1 LGVTRRQAAIGL
13 PVVLSLFMETVA
25 MLGRTSKLAHA
36 VRIALPLG
44 IAFAPATLYAQTSD
58 TSGDKTPVSLDTV
71 TVTGS
76 LVRRVDVET
85 ASPVAVVDRQQ
96 IQESGKQTL
105 GDLLQSLPGIA
116 GAATNPQVNNG
127 GGDGAS
133 TISLRGLGEQRT
145 LLLIDGHRV
154 FNNDV
159 NSIPTN
165 MIERVEVLKVG
176 ASAVYGSDAIGGV
189 VNFILRKNFEG
200 GEVSANY
207 GQSSAGDGARHGG
220 SFTWGKTW
228 DRGNIVV
235 GLDTNRQNAVSSADR
250 EFSKYALYLSSGSAY
265 KGGSSRTPTG
275 YYKLPASTLTAN
287 GCDSGGAMTS
297 NGSGGYKCYSSSSDA
312 YNYQAENL
320 LMTPQ
325 ERTSGFV
332 LGSFNI
338 TDNLQAYVNAYHN
351 RTESH
356 FAIAPLPFDAQSD
369 NITIAADNAYNP
381 FGVEFGPN
389 GYEYRNRFVSLGQRE
404 GFYKTDTDQDIIG
417 LKGTFGDTSW
427 VWDAN
432 YNYGHYKQ
440 KSWSHGYIDYS
451 ALQDAIDTGA
461 INIFDQEA
469 ASTWL
474 NSHESIPYY
483 TTTTIKRQWE
493 ASANGSVWDLPAGSA
508 QLAAGL
514 LYRKESLGYTVSSN
528 AVIDSD
534 NACAISS
541 EGCSSPLSGG
551 FNVKEAYLQL
561 YVPILEQSSRVGGLG
576 VTLSDRVSD
585 YSSVDS
591 TNNSA
596 SFQLEWRPIKDLM
609 VRGTVAQVFRA
620 PTVADLYAGPAAN
633 QPTFTDPCIGYS
645 GSGHENACAGVP
657 TGWEGSGLSQT
668 DAITSGSKYVGYN
681 LKPEKGTSYDYGI
694 VYSPDF
700 VPGLSLNVDFW
711 KVKLKD
717 LIQDISAQTVVD
729 LCYNDNSSPYCSYI
743 HRYPS
748 TSVSAGNIDYIETP
762 VINIGKLDTQGIDF
776 GGNYALPETQ
786 WGRFNLAFDTTY
798 LERYNI
804 DTGDTVIHMAGRYNS
819 AYGNYA
825 RWRGRGQIG
834 WKLGSWD
841 ATWTTRYIGKIQVG
855 STDLSQNMSADGQDK
870 GVVLNYG
877 SYMYHSLQLGYDMS
891 DANLRFDLGVD
902 NLTNKQPP
910 IMYQNNVLNANT
922 DVNTYDTIGRYYW
935 MRATYRF

>member
-1 LGVTRRQAAIGL
+1 MPAKTH
-13 PVVLSLFMETVA
+13 
-25 MLGRTSKLAHA
+25 KLAHA
-36 VRIALPLG
+36 VRLALPLG
-44 IAFAPATLYAQTSD
+44 LVLAPAALYAQTPDSN
-58 TSGDKTPVSLDTV
+58 SGDKSPVSLDTV

-96 IQESGKQTL
+96 IQQSGKQTL

-145 LLLIDGHRV
+145 LLLIDGHRIL
-154 FNNDV
+154 NNDV
-159 NSIPTN
+159 NSIPAN

-200 GEVSANY
+200 GEVTANY
-207 GQSSAGDGARHGG
+207 GQASAGDGARHGG
-220 SFTWGKTW
+220 SFTFGKTW
-228 DRGNIVV
+228 DRGNVVV
-235 GLDTNRQNAVSSADR
+235 GLDYNKQNEVSSANRDY
-250 EFSKYALYLSSGSAY
+250 SKYAMYLSSGSVY
-265 KGGSSRTPTG
+265 KGGSSRTPNG
-275 YYKLPASTLTAN
+275 YYKIPASNALNPGGCNVDTN
-287 GCDSGGAMTS
+287 GQIAVTGTGA
-297 NGSGGYKCYSSSSDA
+297 YHCYSSANDA
-312 YNYQAENL
+312 YNYQALNL

-325 ERTSGFV
+325 ERVNGFV

-351 RTESH
+351 HTMSH

-369 NITIAADNAYNP
+369 GITIAADNAYNP

-389 GYEYRNRFVSLGQRE
+389 GYEYRSRFTSLGQRE
-404 GFYKTDTDQDIIG
+404 GFYDTSTDQDILG
-417 LKGTFGDTSW
+417 LKGTFGDSSW
-427 VWDAN
+427 AWDAN

-440 KSWSHGYIDYS
+440 RNWSHGYVDYS
-451 ALQDAIDTGA
+451 ALQDAIDNGE

-474 NSHESIPYY
+474 NSHESIPRYA
-483 TTTTIKRQWE
+483 TTTIKRQWE
-493 ASANGSVWDLPAGSA
+493 ASANGSLWDLPAGTM
-508 QLAAGL
+508 QLAVGA
-514 LYRKESLGYTVSSN
+514 LYRKENLNYTVSGN
-528 AVIDSD
+528 AVMDED
-534 NACAISS
+534 RTCAISS
-541 EGCSSPLSGG
+541 EACSSPMSGG
-551 FNVKEAYLQL
+551 FNVKEAYAQL
-561 YVPILEQSSRVGGLG
+561 YVPVLEQSSPVGALS
-576 VTLSDRVSD
+576 VTLSDRFSD

-609 VRGTVAQVFRA
+609 VRGTVSQVFRA
-620 PTVADLYAGPAAN
+620 PTLTDLYAGPGAN
-633 QPTFTDPCIGYS
+633 SPTFTDPCIGYS
-645 GSGHENACAGVP
+645 GTGHENACSGVSA
-657 TGWEGSGLSQT
+657 GWEGSGLSQT
-668 DAITSGSKYVGYN
+668 SAVTSGSRYVGYD

-694 VYSPDF
+694 IYSPDF
-700 VPGLSLNVDFW
+700 APGLSINVDWW
-711 KVKLKD
+711 KVKLDD
-717 LIQDISAQTVVD
+717 LIQEISAQTVAD
-729 LCYNDNSSPYCSYI
+729 LCYNDESSPYCSYI

-748 TSVSAGNIDYIETP
+748 SSVSAGNIDYIETP
-762 VINIGKLDTQGIDF
+762 VINIGKLNTQGIDF
-776 GGNYALPETQ
+776 GANYALPETR
-786 WGRFNLAFDTTY
+786 WGKFNFALDSTY
-798 LERYNI
+798 LQRYDI
-804 DTGDTVIHMAGRYNS
+804 DTGDTVIHMAGKYNS
-819 AYGNYA
+819 SYGNYA
-825 RWRGRGQIG
+825 RWRARGQIG

-841 ATWTTRYIGKIQVG
+841 ATWTSRWIGKIQVG
-855 STDLSQNMSADGQDK
+855 STDLSENMSADASTK

-877 SYMYHSLQLGYDMS
+877 SYMYHSLQLGYDMT

-910 IMYQNNVLNANT
+910 VLYQNNVLNANT
-922 DVNTYDTIGRYYW
+922 DVSTYDTIGRYYW